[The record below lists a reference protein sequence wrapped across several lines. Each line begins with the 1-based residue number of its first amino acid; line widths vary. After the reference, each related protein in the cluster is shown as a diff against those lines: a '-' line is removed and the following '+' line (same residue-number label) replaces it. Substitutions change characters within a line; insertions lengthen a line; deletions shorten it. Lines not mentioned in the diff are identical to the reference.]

1 MTVDTATERTALYR
15 FFDASGSLL
24 YVGITKNFG
33 QRWLSHA
40 KKKPWWPEAQRHTAE
55 WFDTRREAEAAE
67 KQAVVTETPKYN
79 LVHKP
84 RPPRKLVP
92 RAAPPVKKPA
102 DPDTDFWD
110 LADVAAHWGV
120 TPQTIRTY
128 RSRKRG
134 ELPEP
139 DKVFGRSPVWK
150 PSTIIGFV
158 RPGQGA
164 RTDLPER
171 PVGSEE
177 TSG

>member
-1 MTVDTATERTALYR
+1 MNEAKSLGGAALDFVYATSTGE
-15 FFDASGSLL
+15 DM
-24 YVGITKNFG
+24 
-33 QRWLSHA
+33 
-40 KKKPWWPEAQRHTAE
+40 
-55 WFDTRREAEAAE
+55 
-67 KQAVVTETPKYN
+67 
-79 LVHKP
+79 
-84 RPPRKLVP
+84 
-92 RAAPPVKKPA
+92 A
-102 DPDTDFWD
+102 DPN
-110 LADVAAHWGV
+110 ADYWTVADIADHWGV
-120 TPQTIRTY
+120 TPQTVRTY

-171 PVGSEE
+171 PTTGEE

>member
-1 MTVDTATERTALYR
+1 MNAAKSLEGVALDFVYATST
-15 FFDASGSLL
+15 G
-24 YVGITKNFG
+24 
-33 QRWLSHA
+33 
-40 KKKPWWPEAQRHTAE
+40 
-55 WFDTRREAEAAE
+55 
-67 KQAVVTETPKYN
+67 ETM
-79 LVHKP
+79 
-84 RPPRKLVP
+84 
-92 RAAPPVKKPA
+92 A
-102 DPDTDFWD
+102 DPN
-110 LADVAAHWGV
+110 ADYWTVADIADHWGV

-150 PSTIIGFV
+150 PSTIIDFV

-171 PVGSEE
+171 PVSSEE